1 MIVPD
6 YILDSLSM
14 IGLIAGRADD
24 ATLDVE
30 QICGTA
36 EYFALALSADI
47 VIRFMLDEVLNEG
60 GEFDAIDVLKR
71 LSWIK
76 LHQQQ
81 YPNIDFEVLW
91 RQIGVPATELAQKE
105 LLYLSTRT
113 LNGPNQKRR
122 KSQLHNLLDDSNGGM
137 KVVEKA
143 GGRKAKE

>member
-1 MIVPD
+1 MPNERAKWRYIRRPPTARTSFPSTFKLFFSIHLFNMIVPD

-30 QICGTA
+30 QICGTG

-76 LHQQQ
+76 LH
-81 YPNIDFEVLW
+81 
-91 RQIGVPATELAQKE
+91 
-105 LLYLSTRT
+105 
-113 LNGPNQKRR
+113 
-122 KSQLHNLLDDSNGGM
+122 
-137 KVVEKA
+137 
-143 GGRKAKE
+143 